1 MSSVDSLALVPA
13 EQPEPVSI
21 SPLVSSYN
29 ERIRP
34 YLDAV
39 ERLRCLHITKEGI
52 PLPTIVVVGDQSSGK
67 SSVLESLAGI
77 SLPRGQGICTRVPLV
92 MRLQNHPISKPELTL
107 EYQNRAISTNEIR
120 VSEDIKRATVEL
132 AGPGKGISN
141 NPLTLVVR
149 KNGVPDLTMVDL
161 PGITRVPVQ
170 GQPENIYDQIKAI
183 IMEYITPEESIVL
196 NVIAASVDFST
207 CESIRMSQFVDKTGQ
222 RTLAVVTKADKN
234 PEGLLEKVTADEVNI
249 GLGYVCVRNRIENET
264 YDEARLEEAKLFRT
278 NPHLSK
284 IDKSMVGIPV
294 LAQKLVQ
301 IQAASISKRLP
312 EMVKKI
318 NEKLNANLSELQ
330 TLPKSMTSAADAMTA
345 FMRIIGLAKESL
357 RKILLTGEL
366 DEYPDEK
373 KMHCTAR
380 IVEMLDNYSDQLHQC
395 PESDPCKNFL
405 VEEISVL
412 EESKLVG
419 LPNFLPRA
427 VFFVI
432 LQRKVKE
439 ISGTP
444 VGFVN
449 QVWSYI
455 EDIVISVLARHS
467 ENYCQLQMSIGRA
480 GQTLIGKMKE
490 KCVNQVKEIVEME
503 KLTDYTCHPDYMSE
517 YNRLS
522 AQQEAFLKYVYNN
535 VDYPPQFNLKGIGMV
550 DVGFL
555 KHYSNNVLQQAFDL
569 KVRMIAYWKIVLK
582 RLIDYM
588 ALHLQ
593 YNIKHL
599 VNKDLE
605 VEIVNE
611 LLGPQGFCIER
622 LLDESPSLAVKR
634 EKVLRSITKLR
645 EAIEVLSNVMDRIN
659 SCGEIRQLC
668 CLSHPKIMNK
678 V

>member
-1 MSSVDSLALVPA
+1 MNYGDSLALVPA

-39 ERLRCLHITKEGI
+39 ERLRRLHITKEGI

-107 EYQNRAISTNEIR
+107 EYQNKVFSTSEIR
-120 VSEDIKRATVEL
+120 VSEDIKRATGEL

-183 IMEYITPEESIVL
+183 IMEYIAPEESIIL

-234 PEGLLEKVTADEVNI
+234 PEGLLEKVTADEIN
-249 GLGYVCVRNRIENET
+249 LWWAY
-264 YDEARLEEAKLFRT
+264 
-278 NPHLSK
+278 
-284 IDKSMVGIPV
+284 PV

-357 RKILLTGEL
+357 RKILLTGEF

-455 EDIVISVLARHS
+455 GDIVISVLARHS

-503 KLTDYTCHPDYMSE
+503 KLTDYTCHPEYMSE

-522 AQQEAFLKYVYNN
+522 AQQEAFLEYVYNN

-555 KHYSNNVLQQAFDL
+555 EHYSNNVLQQAFDL

-622 LLDESPSLAVKR
+622 LLEESPSLAVKR
-634 EKVLRSITKLR
+634 EKVRRSITKLR
-645 EAIEVLSNVMDRIN
+645 EAIEVLSNVMDRIT
-659 SCGEIRQLC
+659 CFGD
-668 CLSHPKIMNK
+668 
-678 V
+678 

>member
-1 MSSVDSLALVPA
+1 MSHDQGSLALV
-13 EQPEPVSI
+13 QPEPI
-21 SPLVSSYN
+21 NIAPLVSSYN

-34 YLDAV
+34 VLDAV
-39 ERLRCLHITKEGI
+39 VRLRCLNITKEGI
-52 PLPTIVVVGDQSSGK
+52 QLPSIVVVGAQSSGK

-77 SLPRGQGICTRVPLV
+77 SFPRGQGICTRVSLV
-92 MRLQNHPISKPELTL
+92 MKLENLNQPIPKPELSL
-107 EYQNRAISTNEIR
+107 EYEGKVISTDEAR
-120 VSEDIKRATVEL
+120 DSEDINRATDEL
-132 AGPGKGISN
+132 AGHGKGISN

-222 RTLAVVTKADKN
+222 RTLAAVTKADKN

-249 GLGYVCVRNRIENET
+249 GLGYVSVRNRIENET
-264 YDEARLEEAKLFRT
+264 CEEARLEEAKLFRT
-278 NPHLSK
+278 NPHLPK

-312 EMVKKI
+312 EMVRKI
-318 NEKLNANLSELQ
+318 YEKLNANLSELQ

-357 RKILLTGEL
+357 RKILLTGEF

-395 PESDPCKNFL
+395 PESDPCKNWK
-405 VEEISVL
+405 
-412 EESKLVG
+412 KLG
-419 LPNFLPRA
+419 
-427 VFFVI
+427 
-432 LQRKVKE
+432 KVKE

-467 ENYCQLQMSIGRA
+467 ENYYQLRMSIGRA

-503 KLTDYTCHPDYMSE
+503 KLTNYTCNPEYMSE

-522 AQQEAFLKYVYNN
+522 AQQEAFLEYVYNN
-535 VDYPPQFNLKGIGMV
+535 VDNPPRFNLEGIGMV
-550 DVGFL
+550 DVG
-555 KHYSNNVLQQAFDL
+555 
-569 KVRMIAYWKIVLK
+569 VLK
-582 RLIDYM
+582 QHSYN
-588 ALHLQ
+588 
-593 YNIKHL
+593 YNIKNL
-599 VNKDLE
+599 VNKDLV

-611 LLGPQGFCIER
+611 LLGPQGFGIER
-622 LLDESPSLAVKR
+622 LLEESPSVAVKR
-634 EKVLRSITKLR
+634 EKVRRSITKLR
-645 EAIEVLSNVMDRIN
+645 EAMDVLCNVIDQV
-659 SCGEIRQLC
+659 SVSLCEIA
-668 CLSHPKIMNK
+668 
-678 V
+678 